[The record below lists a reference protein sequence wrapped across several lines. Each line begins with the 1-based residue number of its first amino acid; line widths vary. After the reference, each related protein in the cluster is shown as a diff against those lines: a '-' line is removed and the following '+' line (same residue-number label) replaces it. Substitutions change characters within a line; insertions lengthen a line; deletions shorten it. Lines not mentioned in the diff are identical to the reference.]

1 VTVQQARNWV
11 VLASLVACGATFV
24 FFLLAPV
31 FGYPLLW
38 RESLRILELIVPV
51 FLGYLGAAAY
61 YAFRHTGKHSEISV
75 PNTSRL
81 KHSEISVPNT
91 SRLMSLIIKGPVI
104 LFAIV
109 SVAILIAFGVS
120 NAQTAEQGLGMS
132 VENLAVAFTAALGI
146 LTVTTNAAVSYLFSI
161 ESQMTQESAHTNE
174 QGPSS
179 PS

>member
-61 YAFRHTGKHSEISV
+61 YAFRHTG
-75 PNTSRL
+75 